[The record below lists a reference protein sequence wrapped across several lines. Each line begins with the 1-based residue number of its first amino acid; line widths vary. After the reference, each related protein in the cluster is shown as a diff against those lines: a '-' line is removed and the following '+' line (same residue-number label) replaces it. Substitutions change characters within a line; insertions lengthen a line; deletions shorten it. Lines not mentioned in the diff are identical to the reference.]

1 MGANKYRHELNGPAN
16 VGRVANFSHMT
27 TPRKLYVLRVP
38 THHLGQLA
46 YRPVIGF
53 DTPMSPRVIQMPLS
67 GGDRKHYV
75 RELKRVE
82 ELHRGLVRK
91 AAAAYATAEDYL
103 RLAHYIACEEWNA
116 RQFLGGD
123 ADPSPQIWHAVA
135 AGCTLLEARCPQCR
149 TTRYVNLTEV
159 IWPRDKSVHTLRGV
173 LYCEPCRAA
182 SGRKLRP
189 DLVALCMP
197 APTDHPPVAARAA
210 KRT

>member
-1 MGANKYRHELNGPAN
+1 
-16 VGRVANFSHMT
+16 VAT
-27 TPRKLYVLRVP
+27 GGLAWGLYEAAWVRLQVVP
-38 THHLGQLA
+38 LPLLGL
-46 YRPVIGF
+46 P
-53 DTPMSPRVIQMPLS
+53 
-67 GGDRKHYV
+67 
-75 RELKRVE
+75 
-82 ELHRGLVRK
+82 
-91 AAAAYATAEDYL
+91 AEDHL
-103 RLAHYIACEEWNA
+103 RLAHYTACEEWNA

-123 ADPSPQIWHAVA
+123 ADPSPQIRHAVA

-197 APTDHPPVAARAA
+197 APTDHPLVAARAA